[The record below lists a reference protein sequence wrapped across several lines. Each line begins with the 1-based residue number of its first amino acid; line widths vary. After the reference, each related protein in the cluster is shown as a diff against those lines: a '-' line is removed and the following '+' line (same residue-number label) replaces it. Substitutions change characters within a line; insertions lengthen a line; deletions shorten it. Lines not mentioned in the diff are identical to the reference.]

1 MFRAPNSP
9 KVTGRLGPATG
20 QSRVAGTQC
29 RRNLSAVSLQGSK
42 FRAPHR
48 LERPK
53 RRYEVLASDGRASDD
68 RADGRYAAL
77 RIAVRARLNGAGCAV
92 SSKFSH
98 VQIVAGTADG
108 LWADGV
114 SAVSAGPS
122 MLPARVVSSP

>member
-1 MFRAPNSP
+1 MSP
-9 KVTGRLGPATG
+9 VR
-20 QSRVAGTQC
+20 
-29 RRNLSAVSLQGSK
+29 SAVTSVRFPLKAPK

-77 RIAVRARLNGAGCAV
+77 RIAVRARLNGGIDAV

-98 VQIVAGTADG
+98 VQIVAGTAAG